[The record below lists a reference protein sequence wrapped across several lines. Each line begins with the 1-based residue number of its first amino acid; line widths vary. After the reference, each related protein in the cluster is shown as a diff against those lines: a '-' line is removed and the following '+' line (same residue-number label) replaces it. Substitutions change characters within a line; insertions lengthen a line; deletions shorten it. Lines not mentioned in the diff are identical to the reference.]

1 MMFISIKNK
10 MNHAIFRTFH
20 VLFRRNVKLA
30 LKSHS
35 NLLKKVILSVTN
47 DLSTEQRVDKVCK
60 TLIRMGFDPE
70 LVGRKKRNSLALSN
84 RPYKT
89 RRFKLL
95 FEKGPLFYACYNTR
109 LFFYLLFSKADLLVS
124 NDLDTLLANYLISR
138 IKGLDLVYD
147 THEYY
152 TETPELVDRPRIQAI
167 WKRIERWIF
176 PNLKHVYT
184 VNASIASL
192 YKEAY
197 GIEMKV
203 VSNVP
208 ESKSV
213 LSKRNRTSLGLP
225 EDKKIILLQGAG
237 INIQRGAEEMVEA
250 MQYIDNAVFLIVGD
264 GDVLQN
270 LKEMTSTLEL
280 ESKVIFIPKQPLEK
294 VWEYTEQADI
304 GVTLDKDTNINYRY
318 SLPNKLF
325 DYIQAGVPIL
335 ASPLVEIKTI
345 IDKYDIGTTIDNH
358 DPRHIADKVNEIFA
372 DTARLALWKENLTF
386 ASKELCWEK
395 EEQTLIQIYQR
406 FV

>member
-1 MMFISIKNK
+1 
-10 MNHAIFRTFH
+10 
-20 VLFRRNVKLA
+20 
-30 LKSHS
+30 
-35 NLLKKVILSVTN
+35 LKKVILSVTN

-60 TLIRMGFDPE
+60 TLIRKGFDPV
-70 LVGRKKRNSLALSN
+70 LVGRKKRNSLALPD

-95 FEKGPLFYACYNTR
+95 FERGPLFYACYNTR
-109 LFFYLLFSKADLLVS
+109 LFFYLLFTRADLLIS

-138 IKGLDLVYD
+138 IKRLALVYD
-147 THEYY
+147 THEFY
-152 TETPELVDRPRIQAI
+152 TETPELVDRPRVQAI

-176 PNLKHVYT
+176 PKLKYVYT

-192 YKEAY
+192 YEELY
-197 GIEMKV
+197 GIELKV

-208 ESKSV
+208 ESMPV
-213 LSKRNRTSLGLP
+213 LSNRNRTSLGLP

-264 GDVLQN
+264 GDVLDS
-270 LKEMTSTLEL
+270 LKEMTATLKL

-294 VWEYTEQADI
+294 VWEYTVQADI

-345 IDKYDIGTTIDNH
+345 IEKYDIGTTIDNH

-372 DTARLALWKENLTF
+372 DPGKLALWKENLTF